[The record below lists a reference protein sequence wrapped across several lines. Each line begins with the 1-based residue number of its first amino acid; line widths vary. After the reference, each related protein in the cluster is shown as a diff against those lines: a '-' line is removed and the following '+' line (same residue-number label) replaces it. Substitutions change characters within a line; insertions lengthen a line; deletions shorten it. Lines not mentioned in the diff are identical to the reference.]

1 MKKLAHVG
9 GAGMMRPMKTN
20 KLTACLGLM
29 LGLSVAASGV
39 AIAGTGQSF
48 DVGAKY
54 HRLHSSFKEL
64 PYDDG
69 DISYSVA
76 YEYHDEDAF
85 WQLACDVTPEF
96 KSRDDLEYGM
106 TPQLNLLATDRIFQG
121 GLGILSTYTHGDT
134 GGNWMDMYW
143 QFILGVSIPLPG
155 PFTLEANAY
164 YVFDE
169 WGHVSDFDF
178 GDVEYGAYLGYR
190 F

>member
-1 MKKLAHVG
+1 
-9 GAGMMRPMKTN
+9 MMPPMKTN
-20 KLTACLGLM
+20 KLTACLGLI
-29 LGLSVAASGV
+29 LGVSVAVSGV
-39 AIAGTGQSF
+39 AMAGVSQSF
-48 DVGAKY
+48 NVGGKY
-54 HRLHSSFKEL
+54 HQKHSAFAEL

-96 KSRDDLEYGM
+96 QERDDFEYGV
-106 TPQLNLLATDRIFQG
+106 TPQLNLLLTDQIFQG
-121 GLGILSTYTHGDT
+121 GLGILSTYTHGDA
-134 GGNWMDMYW
+134 GGDWMDLYW
-143 QFILGVSIPLPG
+143 QFILGVTIPLPG

-169 WGHVSDFDF
+169 WGNLGDFDF
-178 GDVEYGAYLGYR
+178 GDVEYGAYFGYR